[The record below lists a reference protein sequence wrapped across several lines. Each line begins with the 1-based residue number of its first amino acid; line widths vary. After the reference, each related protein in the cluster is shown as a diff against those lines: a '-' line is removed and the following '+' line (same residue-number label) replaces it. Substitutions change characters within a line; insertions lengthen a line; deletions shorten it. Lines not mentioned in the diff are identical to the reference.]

1 MEMRGSQQLRA
12 GRGWERER
20 CGFNPPP
27 QQLRERVGEEPD
39 RKGDGKPMGGRRRE
53 GEKIKAL
60 GTKNS
65 QHAAKSSNRKK
76 NKNKNKVETTS
87 YRVVTGMWVQSPSPP
102 PPPPLSVHHSQDIQK
117 LLILK

>member
-1 MEMRGSQQLRA
+1 MEMRGSQR
-12 GRGWERER
+12 
-20 CGFNPPP
+20 
-27 QQLRERVGEEPD
+27 LRERVGEEPD

-87 YRVVTGMWVQSPSPP
+87 YRVVTGMWVQSSPP
-102 PPPPLSVHHSQDIQK
+102 PPYLYTTHKTSQNY
-117 LLILK
+117 